1 MSAPGKGI
9 LGRVAGV
16 ATGRVVELVDPDLI
30 LEYVDLDLLLERI
43 DVQKLVDRIDPN
55 VLMDRIDIQRLLSR
69 VDLNEVLAGID
80 LDQLLAGVDLETV
93 VQRSG
98 VPDIIMASTG
108 RFADSAVDLGRR
120 QVVGVDALVDR
131 GVDRLL
137 RRKSDPTRLAPPH
150 LRPDHAESRVSDL
163 GDRTLCRADRA
174 RAGCR
179 SRHRRGD
186 GLLRAGIRGDEPA
199 HQHPPEP
206 GPLSPDRAQPL
217 AIAALVVWAFLYVFV
232 ALAVAGRTFG
242 KAAVGLRVVRADG
255 LPISARQAL
264 IRTLVLPFSFVF
276 LGIGLLMI
284 LLQREHRALHDLAA
298 GTAVVTDWADRT
310 TSCPRRSLRSCRARR
325 SAYCRAIAIRSRSSG
340 SMKWSW
346 SSSPMSSWTQWIL
359 PVNRLVA
366 GGVVR
371 GDGGAGLVA
380 DVGGLVGREDHRLGH
395 LDAAGCP
402 TGSPSWKQGD
412 VAALGQSAAVVGEL
426 HPHLVLAGRDR
437 DVGLRRRTRGC
448 RARCRRTWA
457 CPSLA

>member
-150 LRPDHAESRVSDL
+150 LRPDHAESASSTSVT
-163 GDRTLCRADRA
+163 GHYAGPIA
-174 RAGCR
+174 RALAAALDIVVVTVSFALGYAVTNLLTSTLLNR
-179 SRHRRGD
+179 S
-186 GLLRAGIRGDEPA
+186 
-199 HQHPPEP
+199 
-206 GPLSPDRAQPL
+206 LSPDRAQPL

-298 GTAVVTDWADRT
+298 GTAVVTDWGDRT
-310 TSCPRRSLRSCRARR
+310 AEL
-325 SAYCRAIAIRSRSSG
+325 SAPLAAFLSRS
-340 SMKWSW
+340 K
-346 SSSPMSSWTQWIL
+346 
-359 PVNRLVA
+359 
-366 GGVVR
+366 
-371 GDGGAGLVA
+371 
-380 DVGGLVGREDHRLGH
+380 VGY
-395 LDAAGCP
+395 
-402 TGSPSWKQGD
+402 
-412 VAALGQSAAVVGEL
+412 
-426 HPHLVLAGRDR
+426 
-437 DVGLRRRTRGC
+437 
-448 RARCRRTWA
+448 
-457 CPSLA
+457 